1 MPRLIFKCPYL
12 KPDQQRSA
20 ARRENYVRYIATRER
35 VEFVSH
41 SGSDGPATEKQKN
54 LAEKLLRDFPHCREL
69 FEYEDYLASP
79 TCRNASE
86 FITRALEDNFD
97 KISRREN
104 YVGYIASRPGAERTG
119 SHGLFTGANDPLVL
133 TQVAETVANH
143 PGNVWLPIIS
153 LRREDAARL
162 GYDNAGQWKALLSS
176 YAPQIAE
183 AMKIPLERFRWY
195 AAFHDESHHPHIH
208 MVCYSSDCK
217 TGFLTKEGIA
227 QIKSGLAKEIF
238 RQDLTEIY
246 QRQTERRDA
255 LTQESQDVLQR
266 LIEQM
271 RDGTLENPKIEQL
284 MLELAERLKTT
295 SGKKRYGYLKATLKA
310 IVDEIVDELEKD
322 PRLSATYELWYQMRE
337 EVLRTYKDDLPERL
351 PLSRQKEFKRIKN
364 LVIEE
369 AVRLS
374 HETAP
379 LSQADAPDA
388 ENTILDAPPPAD
400 MPLET
405 YAPDSA
411 EESPPVVVWSRRY
424 KEARRLLRGSPES
437 PPDVEKARRLLLEE
451 AQAGNAL
458 AMFDLG
464 RLFSDGIGGDSDSGQ
479 AQTWYAK
486 ALAAFQAVER
496 EHPNRYAEYRI
507 GKMFAAGLGTKQ
519 DYEAAASWFMKAAE
533 GGYPY
538 AQYSLA
544 KLYSEG
550 QGVER
555 DCENA
560 LRLYES
566 AAAKGFP
573 YAAWEL
579 GKRYRDGVGTEPDG
593 RQSAWYFSAAFR
605 GFNVLE
611 SQNHDGAVQYR
622 IGWML
627 LHGVGSKRDEA
638 AARKWFEKA
647 ARSGN
652 ENAQYQLAKLA
663 LDSAGSSPEEISQA
677 MDWLIK
683 AAEAGSAHAQYAL
696 GKLYRNGK
704 PVEKNNV
711 QAAIWFS
718 QAAEQGHEYA
728 MYALGKL
735 DLEAG
740 NTSAACRWFEK
751 AAELGN
757 QFAQY
762 QLGRLLLQ
770 GEGVPKDAEEAVRQF
785 TASAEQGN
793 QFAQYA
799 LGKLYLLGKDVPQDK
814 DAAVRWFTLAA
825 EQGNVY
831 AQYFLDHMDE
841 IQGPHLLTSATR
853 LLHHMSRIFQEQPV
867 PISPGINFVD
877 SKLRRRIREKK
888 IAMGHKPD
896 DHEDQEI
903 AMR

>member
-20 ARRENYVRYIATRER
+20 AHRENYVRYIATRES

-69 FEYEDYLASP
+69 FECEDYLTSP

-97 KISRREN
+97 KISRRGN
-104 YVGYIASRPGAERTG
+104 YVGYIASRPRAERTG
-119 SHGLFTGANDPLVL
+119 SHGLFTSGDSLPPLS
-133 TQVAETVANH
+133 QIAESVASH

-162 GYDNAGQWKALLSS
+162 GYDNADAWKHLLAS
-176 YAPQIAE
+176 YAPQLAE
-183 AMKIPLERFRWY
+183 AMKIPLEQFRWY
-195 AAFHDESHHPHIH
+195 AAFHDESHHPHVH
-208 MVCYSSDCK
+208 MVCYSSDGK
-217 TGFLTKEGIA
+217 AGFLTKEGIA

-255 LTQESQDVLQR
+255 LTRESQNVLQQ
-266 LIEQM
+266 LVGQM
-271 RDGTLENPKIEQL
+271 RDGTLENPKIERL
-284 MLELAERLKTT
+284 MLELADRLKTT
-295 SGKKRYGYLKATLKA
+295 SGKKQYGYLKAPLKS

-322 PRLSATYELWYQMRE
+322 PRLSAAYELWYQMRE
-337 EVLRTYKDDLPERL
+337 EVLRTYKDDLPEQL

-364 LVIEE
+364 IVIEE
-369 AVRLS
+369 AIRLNY
-374 HETAP
+374 ETAP
-379 LSQADAPDA
+379 LSQADGPDA

-400 MPLET
+400 MPPET
-405 YAPDSA
+405 HAPDSA
-411 EESPPVVVWSRRY
+411 EESPPVVVWSSRY
-424 KEARRLLRGSPES
+424 KEARLLQAGNGDA
-437 PPDVEKARRLLLEE
+437 PPDFEQAYVLLLQE
-451 AQAGNAL
+451 AEVGNAL
-458 AMFDLG
+458 AMYDLG
-464 RLFSDGIGGDSDSGQ
+464 RMFTDGLGRDIDRVQGQ
-479 AQTWYAK
+479 AWYAK
-486 ALAAFQAVER
+486 ALSAFQTVEK
-496 EHPNRYAEYRI
+496 EQSNRYVEYRI
-507 GKMFAAGLGTKQ
+507 GKMYAAGLGAEH
-519 DYEAAASWFMKAAE
+519 DYETAAQWFSKSAE
-533 GGYPY
+533 QNYSY

-544 KLYSEG
+544 KLYHDG
-550 QGVER
+550 LGVEQ
-555 DCENA
+555 NYVKA
-560 LRLYES
+560 FQLYDQS
-566 AAAKGFP
+566 AAKGFP

-593 RQSAWYFSAAFR
+593 RQSARYFSAAFR

-611 SQNHDGAVQYR
+611 SQNHDRAVQYR

-627 LHGVGSKRDEA
+627 LHGVGSECDEA

-647 ARSGN
+647 AQSGN
-652 ENAQYQLAKLA
+652 ENAQYQLAKLV
-663 LDSAGSSPEEISQA
+663 LDTAGSSPEEFSQA

-683 AAEAGSAHAQYAL
+683 AAEAGSTHAQYAL
-696 GKLYRNGK
+696 GKLYRDGK
-704 PVEKNNV
+704 PVEKNHV

-718 QAAEQGHEYA
+718 QAAEQGHKYA

-735 DLEAG
+735 NLEAG
-740 NTSAACRWFEK
+740 NASAACRWFEE

-770 GEGVPKDAEEAVRQF
+770 GDGVPKDIEEAVRQF

-825 EQGNVY
+825 EQGNKY
-831 AQYFLDHMDE
+831 ARYFLDHMNE
-841 IQGPHLLTSATR
+841 IQGPHLLASATR

-867 PISPGINFVD
+867 PTSPGINFVD

-896 DHEDQEI
+896 DHEDQGI